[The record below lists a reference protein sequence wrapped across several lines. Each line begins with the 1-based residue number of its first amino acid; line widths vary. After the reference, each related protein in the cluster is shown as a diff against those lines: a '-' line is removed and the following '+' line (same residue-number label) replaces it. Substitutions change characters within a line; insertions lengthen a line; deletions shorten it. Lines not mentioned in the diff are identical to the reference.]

1 MQTTS
6 NGESEHEGGQL
17 YCRRYSHTGREQS
30 CWMGL
35 RQNLRFLRLFI
46 IRHRR
51 LHSLT
56 PGRGSFPRNECN
68 GDFSPTTLSIRFW
81 HVSKLIRVLC
91 HVSEQQIC
99 QVVRVFKKLVV

>member
-68 GDFSPTTLSIRFW
+68 GDFSPIIQNCSSLD
-81 HVSKLIRVLC
+81 LIAQ
-91 HVSEQQIC
+91 HAFAST
-99 QVVRVFKKLVV
+99 

>member
-68 GDFSPTTLSIRFW
+68 RDFSPIDLR
-81 HVSKLIRVLC
+81 
-91 HVSEQQIC
+91 E
-99 QVVRVFKKLVV
+99 VFNLPCFIDLPCLQT